1 MKEINNIIVPIDFLS
16 HTDQIAE
23 YAVYIAEKFGA
34 SLKFVH
40 VIEPPQSFAD
50 QEYPSLGSYTAE
62 LVQSA
67 EEKMKQLVEQC
78 RNNISG
84 CEGTIFKGNT
94 VDTLVKYVQ
103 DKEGDLI
110 IIGTHGR
117 KGLSKMWLG
126 SVAERVIKSAPC
138 PTLTCNPYKET
149 L

>member
-1 MKEINNIIVPIDFLS
+1 MKKINEIIVPIDFLR
-16 HTDQIAE
+16 HTDQITE
-23 YAVYIAEKFGA
+23 YAVYMAEKFGA

-40 VIEPPQSFAD
+40 VIEPPQSVAD
-50 QEYPSLGSYTAE
+50 QEYPSLRSYTAE
-62 LVQSA
+62 VVTSA

-78 RNNISG
+78 RNNFSG
-84 CEGTIFKGNT
+84 CEGTILKGDI
-94 VDTLVKYVQ
+94 VDTLIKYAQ

-110 IIGTHGR
+110 ILGTHGR

-138 PTLTCNPYKET
+138 PTLTCNPYKEA